1 MTRLTDWQQEFKR
14 WAPDLN
20 VVMYVGNR
28 ESREIIR
35 RTEFYTP
42 PLGNQRPQL
51 KFNVLLTTYEMV
63 LKDEEELGYAA
74 LARDRMARLVE
85 LTSVRRL
92 VSSWRTSTDS
102 AIRWYSMVVD
112 EAHRLKNVESQ
123 LHDALR
129 VRSRGASF
137 HWHG

>member
-1 MTRLTDWQQEFKR
+1 
-14 WAPDLN
+14 
-20 VVMYVGNR
+20 MYVGNR

-85 LTSVRRL
+85 LTSVLRL
-92 VSSWRTSTDS
+92 VSSWRTTTDS

-129 VRSRGASF
+129 VRSRGASVPLAQVAPRIDS
-137 HWHG
+137 